1 MSFADLK
8 NRGKNFADLVNKVNS
23 DNKSYDDP
31 REWVLTRDSKTGN
44 GEAVIRFL
52 PETNGSENPFVLS
65 YSHSFQGKG
74 GWYIENCP
82 TTLGSDHK
90 CPVCEANNDAW
101 NAGDKT
107 TARNRARRKNYYTNI
122 YVVNDPAHPENNGKV
137 FLFRFGKFILEMIAK
152 KIKPEFESDQ
162 PVNVFD
168 LWEGCNLRLRARI
181 NKESGFVT
189 YDSSVWEFPS
199 QLLPTDAELEEVW
212 KQQYRLEE
220 FAEADKFKNYG
231 ELKARF
237 NRVLGLAETA
247 GDDDAAES
255 PEAPI
260 PSSNP
265 AARFNQQ
272 PVQTEAPAATQSAPL
287 SSEPIAAQPVQH
299 QAPAAAAQSEEDELA
314 KYRQMLGM

>member
-8 NRGKNFADLVNKVNS
+8 NRGKNFAALVDKVNNN
-23 DNKSYDDP
+23 NKNFDDP

-52 PETNGSENPFVLS
+52 PETNGSENPFVLQ
-65 YSHSFQGKG
+65 YSHGFQGKG

-82 TTLGSDHK
+82 STIGGD
-90 CPVCEANNDAW
+90 CPVCEANNTAW
-101 NAGDKT
+101 EAGDKT
-107 TARNRARRKNYYTNI
+107 TARNRARRKNYYANI
-122 YVVNDPAHPENNGKV
+122 YIVNDPAHPENNGKV

-189 YDSSVWEFPS
+189 YDSSVWELPS

-220 FAEADKFKNYG
+220 FTDADKFKAYG

-237 NRVLGLAETA
+237 NRVLGLAETD
-247 GDDDAAES
+247 GEDSRDDE
-255 PEAPI
+255 PVAPM

-265 AARFNQQ
+265 AARFGQQ
-272 PVQTEAPAATQSAPL
+272 PTQQEAPSTHSAPL
-287 SSEPIAAQPVQH
+287 SSEPIEAQPVQSSTP
-299 QAPAAAAQSEEDELA
+299 QASPADSEEDELA